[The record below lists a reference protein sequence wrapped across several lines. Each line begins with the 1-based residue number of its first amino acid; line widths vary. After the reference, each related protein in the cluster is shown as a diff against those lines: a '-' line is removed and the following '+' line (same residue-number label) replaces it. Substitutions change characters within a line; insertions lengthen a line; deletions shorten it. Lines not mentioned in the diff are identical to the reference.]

1 MIKVLGENYYFDL
14 DKIEEYLD
22 MSIKPGED
30 IEDDE
35 FSGSTDMKVNIIKFE
50 MVKMLMDTIL
60 TEHEEIDEKLGMKS
74 SNNTSIPFRLSFNS
88 LLNKKRINHY

>member
-1 MIKVLGENYYFDL
+1 MFTVFGENYYFDL

-88 LLNKKRINHY
+88 LLNKKLINHY